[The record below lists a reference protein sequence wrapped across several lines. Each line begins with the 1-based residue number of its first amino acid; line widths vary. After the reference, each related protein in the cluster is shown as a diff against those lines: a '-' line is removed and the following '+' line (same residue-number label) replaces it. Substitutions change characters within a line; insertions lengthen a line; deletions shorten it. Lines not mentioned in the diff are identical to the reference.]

1 MAMAGGSNQP
11 KIQELLDAVAG
22 KL

>member
-1 MAMAGGSNQP
+1 MAGGSNQA